1 MKQIKSVEEIEGKT
15 IATVFQYFD
24 ELWLRFTDGDFVW
37 LRATHSYG
45 DTELETVS
53 KEADLGNNSQAFLA
67 LELATPKQVEIF
79 QAEAR
84 EKQQA
89 AMERREKQQLA
100 ELLAK
105 YPRQ

>member
-1 MKQIKSVEEIEGKT
+1 MKQIKSAEEIDGKT

-45 DTELETVS
+45 DPELEFAYQ
-53 KEADLGNNSQAFLA
+53 EPCLENNSQALLA
-67 LELATPKQVEIF
+67 LGLATPQEVDTF
-79 QAEAR
+79 QTEAR
-84 EKQQA
+84 EKRQA
-89 AMERREKQQLA
+89 EHERREKQQLA